1 MGGWDIAH
9 SNQTYNSGLYTNK
22 WGWHLLWGGSALQA
36 FRQSQ
41 QLWAQPLAVEMS
53 LLAPGFA
60 PWRGDMSPFS
70 DEQRL
75 SPSRGGDGMCLGGQ
89 HWVGQILPAAGL
101 MKSQGGGAGCSLVK
115 AHRGGGGLPCK
126 SQKPMYNTHLYDM
139 S

>member
-1 MGGWDIAH
+1 MGGWDLAH

-89 HWVGQILPAAGL
+89 HWVGQILFKTHTTGTIFNSYNTCVHLRNPL
-101 MKSQGGGAGCSLVK
+101 STQQNHTHI
-115 AHRGGGGLPCK
+115 AHR
-126 SQKPMYNTHLYDM
+126 D
-139 S
+139 